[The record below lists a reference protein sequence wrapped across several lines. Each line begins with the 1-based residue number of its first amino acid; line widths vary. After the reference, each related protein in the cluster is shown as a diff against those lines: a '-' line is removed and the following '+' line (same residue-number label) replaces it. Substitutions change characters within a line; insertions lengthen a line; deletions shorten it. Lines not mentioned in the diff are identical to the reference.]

1 MCTRS
6 WLLNTEIDG
15 NVLNTW
21 FNYPIKLLFISNLIT
36 NYLHY
41 VIFDTGSLKSK
52 ILEQSSTLV
61 NEITSDDEG
70 LCYITR

>member
-1 MCTRS
+1 MAMS
-6 WLLNTEIDG
+6 WILDLIILLND
-15 NVLNTW
+15 
-21 FNYPIKLLFISNLIT
+21 FISNLIT

-70 LCYITR
+70 LCYITM